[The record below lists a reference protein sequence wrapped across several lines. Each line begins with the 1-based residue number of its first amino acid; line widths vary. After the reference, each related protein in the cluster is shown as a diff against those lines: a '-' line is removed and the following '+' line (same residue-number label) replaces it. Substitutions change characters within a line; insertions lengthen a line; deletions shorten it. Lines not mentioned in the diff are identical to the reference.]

1 MATANVELATKVL
14 IPRRGNNVICRRR
27 LLESLHEYIQLR
39 AQVISAPAGYGK
51 TTLLIDF
58 ANDLDI
64 PVCWYSLDSLDK
76 DPRLFLD
83 GILESIRQSF
93 PGFGEQTESRLAI
106 TNDVTKEA
114 LHLIGTLTGEMC
126 ATIPDYFIFVLEDL
140 HFVENSEATT
150 TLLNLFIERI
160 PDNCHIIIS
169 SRTHVKLPAIS
180 KLTMHQEVA
189 SLNTSQLAFTPEEV
203 KELLATQYEL
213 HLSDEEANRL
223 AKDAE
228 GWILGIVLRGQRLQ
242 EGKLPRAS
250 LALSQDDVFRYLA
263 SEVFE
268 RQPPEIRD
276 FLLASSTLDIVE
288 PEICDR
294 LLGLSNSRKLLHN
307 IAVQNLFTQCID
319 SEKAWYRYHHLFR
332 EFLRATLVEEH
343 PDRFLMLHFKAA
355 SIFEQDERWNDAI
368 SHFLEAKRYDEAVRV
383 INNVGESF
391 HNAGKWVTVSR
402 WIEALPKS
410 MRRSDPELA
419 LLRAQGLI
427 HLGELNEAA
436 RILTQ
441 LLHFDMNDSQ
451 WLCRAKVFSWRSA
464 AFRLAGHFAEA
475 KKDIKV
481 AISILEKHDGPA
493 NILGDAYR
501 RLAYISMDQ
510 GRFSL
515 AGRYI
520 RRALK
525 YFSSTSDVGQLAEA
539 HNLLGI
545 IQKRLGNLVKANMH
559 FEYAREGWQKV
570 KNAGALAMV
579 LNNIAYIYQR
589 WGQYELALD
598 SLRLGLEK
606 ARETK
611 YQRIEACILITM
623 ADILRDLDLFD
634 DALAKYHEG
643 LELARQVMETYYV
656 MCAKAGLG
664 ETYRLLGDIEKAEVL
679 VREAISQAQEH
690 GQSYEAALFATQL
703 GIVEYERGQHSI
715 AMEILHD
722 VCDRLRDLGDKD
734 ALAKAFFHLAQASFL
749 ARKYDDAIEQL
760 QKVADLS
767 RELGYYGFLI
777 TEGRNA
783 ALLLQYAASKGVG
796 GDLFINIIDRIKR
809 RHSLQGRQTATRDST
824 RPSVATKPDIK
835 ACAFGETQVSVHS
848 HLVSETQWRSNKA
861 KEMFFYLLCCRIG
874 QTKEQ
879 IASALWPDMS
889 PSRASSNFHINLYRV
904 RRAIFPTAVTLEQ
917 GQYKINPTINIWFDV
932 SEFKHLS
939 TQAESLPLNN
949 ETKETNLRQAS
960 ELYKGPFMAEFYS
973 EWTEMRR
980 RELEDKYVKGLS
992 QLAKYHSSRGEY
1004 VIAISYLEKSLA
1016 IDPYQDEVYCKMM
1029 EWHLTSGDKAS
1040 ALRLYK
1046 HYLDT
1051 MTRELK
1057 LAPPPH
1063 ISDLHKRIMMSE

>member
-1 MATANVELATKVL
+1 MTVANAELATKVL

-27 LLESLHEYIQLR
+27 LLESLHEYIHLR

-76 DPRLFLD
+76 DPRLFLE
-83 GILESIRQSF
+83 GVLESIRQSF
-93 PGFGEQTESRLAI
+93 PGFGEQTESRLAM

-114 LHLIGTLTGEMC
+114 LYLIGTLTGEMY
-126 ATIPDYFIFVLEDL
+126 ATVPDYFIFVLEDF
-140 HFVENSEATT
+140 HFVENSEATS

-180 KLTMHQEVA
+180 KLTMQQEVA
-189 SLNTSQLAFTPEEV
+189 SLNTSQLSFTPEEV

-242 EGKLPRAS
+242 EDKLPRAP
-250 LALSQDDVFRYLA
+250 LVLSQDDVFRYLA

-294 LLGLSNSRKLLHN
+294 LLGLTSSRKLLHN
-307 IAVQNLFTQCID
+307 IAAQNLFTQCID

-343 PDRFLMLHFKAA
+343 PDRFLMLHFNAA

-391 HNAGKWVTVSR
+391 HNAGKWVTVSH

-427 HLGELNEAA
+427 NLGELDEAA

-441 LLHFDMNDSQ
+441 LLHFDMNDTQ
-451 WLCRAKVFSWRSA
+451 WLCRAKAFSWRSA

-481 AISILEKHDGPA
+481 AISILEEHGGPA
-493 NILGDAYR
+493 DILGDAYR
-501 RLAYISMDQ
+501 RLAHICMDE

-515 AGRYI
+515 AGRYM

-539 HNLLGI
+539 HNLLGV
-545 IQKRLGNLVKANMH
+545 IQKRLGNLVEANMN

-611 YQRIEACILITM
+611 YQRIEACILIAM
-623 ADILRDLDLFD
+623 AEVLRDLDSYE
-634 DALAKYHEG
+634 DALSKYHEG
-643 LELARQVMETYYV
+643 LELARQIMETYYV
-656 MCAKAGLG
+656 IWAKAGLG
-664 ETYRLLGDIEKAEVL
+664 ETYRLLGDIDKAEVL

-703 GIVEYERGQHSI
+703 GIVEYERGQYSI

-749 ARKYDDAIEQL
+749 ARKYDVAVEQL

-783 ALLLQYAASKGVG
+783 ALLMQYAASKGVG
-796 GDLFINIIDRIKR
+796 GDLFINIMDRMKR
-809 RHSLQGRQTATRDST
+809 RHSLQERQTATRDST
-824 RPSVATKPDIK
+824 GPSVATRLDIE
-835 ACAFGETQVSVHS
+835 ARAFGETQVSVHS
-848 HLVSETQWRSNKA
+848 RLVSEAQWRSNKA

-879 IASALWPDMS
+879 IAAALWPDMS
-889 PSRASSNFHINLYRV
+889 PSKASSNFHINLYRA
-904 RRAIFPTAVTLEQ
+904 RRAIFPTAVILEQ
-917 GQYKINPTINIWFDV
+917 GQYKVNPTINIWFDV
-932 SEFKHLS
+932 AEFEHLS
-939 TQAESLPLNN
+939 SQAESLPLND
-949 ETKETNLRQAS
+949 ETKATNLRQAS
-960 ELYKGPFMAEFYS
+960 ELYKGPFMGEFYS

-980 RELEDKYVKGLS
+980 RELEDKYVKALS
-992 QLAKYHSSRGEY
+992 QLANYHSSRGEY
-1004 VIAISYLEKSLA
+1004 ARAISYLEKSLA
-1016 IDPYQDEVYCKMM
+1016 IDPYQDEVYCKIM
-1029 EWHLTSGDKAS
+1029 EWHLASGDKAS

-1057 LAPPPH
+1057 LDPPPH

>member
-1 MATANVELATKVL
+1 MTVANAELATKVL

-27 LLESLHEYIQLR
+27 LLDSLHEYIHLS

-76 DPRLFLD
+76 DPRLFLE
-83 GILESIRQSF
+83 GVLESIRQSF
-93 PGFGEQTESRLAI
+93 SGFGEQTESRLLM

-114 LHLIGTLTGEMC
+114 LYLIATLTGEMH
-126 ATIPDYFIFVLEDL
+126 ATVPDYFVLVLEDF
-140 HFVENSEATT
+140 HFIENSEATRA
-150 TLLNLFIERI
+150 LLSLFIERI
-160 PDNCHIIIS
+160 PDNCHVIIS
-169 SRTHVKLPAIS
+169 SRTHIELPAIS
-180 KLTMHQEVA
+180 KLTIQQQA
-189 SLNTSQLAFTPEEV
+189 ISLDKSQISFTPEEA
-203 KELLATQYEL
+203 KELLATQYGL
-213 HLSDEEANRL
+213 HLSDEEVNKL
-223 AKDAE
+223 VEHTE
-228 GWILGIVLRGQRLQ
+228 GWILGIMLRSQ
-242 EGKLPRAS
+242 KLLDGNLLRATWP
-250 LALSQDDVFRYLA
+250 LSQDDVFRYLA

-276 FLLASSTLDIVE
+276 FLLASSILDIVE

-294 LLGLSNSRKLLHN
+294 LLGLTSSRKLLHN
-307 IAVQNLFTQCID
+307 ITAQNLFTQCID
-319 SEKAWYRYHHLFR
+319 SEKAWYHYHHLFR

-343 PDRFLMLHFKAA
+343 PDRFLMLHFNAA

-368 SHFLEAKRYDEAVRV
+368 RHFLEAKRYDEAVRV

-391 HNAGKWVTVSR
+391 HNAGKWVTVSH

-410 MRRSDPELA
+410 MCRSDPELA

-427 HLGELNEAA
+427 HLGELDEAA

-441 LLHFDMNDSQ
+441 LLHFDINDTQ
-451 WLCRAKVFSWRSA
+451 WLSRAKAFSWRSA

-481 AISILEKHDGPA
+481 AISILEEHGGPA
-493 NILGDAYR
+493 GILGDAYR
-501 RLAYISMDQ
+501 RLAYVSMDQ

-515 AGRYI
+515 AGRYM

-545 IQKRLGNLVKANMH
+545 IQKRLGNLVKANMY

-579 LNNIAYIYQR
+579 LNNMAYIYQR

-611 YQRIEACILITM
+611 YQRIEACILIAM
-623 ADILRDLDLFD
+623 AEVLRDLDSYE
-634 DALAKYHEG
+634 DALSKYHEG
-643 LELARQVMETYYV
+643 LELARQIMETYYV
-656 MCAKAGLG
+656 IWAKAGLG
-664 ETYRLLGDIEKAEVL
+664 ETYRLLGDIDRAEVL
-679 VREAISQAQEH
+679 VREAISQARDH
-690 GQSYEAALFATQL
+690 GQNYEAALFSTQL
-703 GIVEYERGQHSI
+703 GIIEYERGGYST

-722 VCDRLRDLGDKD
+722 VCDRLRNLGDRD
-734 ALAKAFFHLAQASFL
+734 ALAKASFHLAQASFL
-749 ARKYDDAIEQL
+749 ARKYDVALEQL
-760 QKVADLS
+760 QKVAALA
-767 RELGYYGFLI
+767 RELGYHDFLI
-777 TEGRNA
+777 IEGRNA
-783 ALLLQYAASKGVG
+783 TLLMEYAVSKGVG
-796 GDLFINIIDRIKR
+796 GDLFVNIVDKMRKR
-809 RHSLQGRQTATRDST
+809 RGLQRRQTAARDST
-824 RPSVATKPDIK
+824 GLSMATRSDIE
-835 ACAFGETQVSVHS
+835 ARAFGETQVSIHS
-848 HLVSETQWRSNKA
+848 HLVSEAQWRSNKA

-879 IASALWPDMS
+879 IAAALWPDMS
-889 PSRASSNFHINLYRV
+889 PSKASSNFHINLYRA
-904 RRAIFPTAVTLEQ
+904 RRAIFPTAVILEQ
-917 GQYKINPTINIWFDV
+917 GQYKVNPTINIWFDV
-932 SEFKHLS
+932 AEFEYLS
-939 TQAESLPLNN
+939 SQVESLPLND
-949 ETKETNLRQAS
+949 ETKAANLRQAS
-960 ELYKGPFMAEFYS
+960 ELYKGPFMGGVYN
-973 EWTEMRR
+973 EWAEMRR
-980 RELEDKYVKGLS
+980 RELEDKYVRILS
-992 QLAKYHSSRGEY
+992 QLANYHSSRGEY
-1004 VIAISYLEKSLA
+1004 TTAVSYLKKSLA
-1016 IDPYQDEVYCKMM
+1016 IDPYQDEAYCKIM
-1029 EWHLTSGDKAS
+1029 EWHLASGDKAS

-1057 LAPPPH
+1057 LDPSPH
-1063 ISDLHKRIMMSE
+1063 ISDLHRRIMISE